1 MIGNEGDRETP
12 AVQPEGRAAS
22 RARPLP
28 QLRHAHILNTLAAT
42 GAVQVSAIAEEL
54 GVSDMTVRRDL
65 IDLENAGRLVRI
77 HGGAVDAEKNRPAAI
92 DRDEPHFEARMQ
104 RQHAAKDRIAA
115 AAARIAEGCRTI
127 ALDVGTTTLL
137 LAIRLR
143 SQTQAKIFT
152 NSVRIASE
160 LGSDGPEVYLPG
172 GRMRRDEMSIGGS
185 TAVAQFQALW
195 FDIAFVGVS
204 GITPGGL
211 YDYSFDDADMKR
223 IYLRRSGIRV
233 VLCDASKFE
242 RMSLVHIAT
251 LRDFNILVT
260 DAAPPPAIAAALA
273 DAAVRVEIAGDATS
287 SP

>member
-1 MIGNEGDRETP
+1 MIGKLGEKRSLVESRGP
-12 AVQPEGRAAS
+12 S

-28 QLRHAHILNTLAAT
+28 QLRHAHILAGLAAT

-54 GVSDMTVRRDL
+54 GVSDMTIRRDL
-65 IDLENAGRLVRI
+65 IDLENAGRLARI
-77 HGGAVDAEKNRPAAI
+77 HGGAVDAERNRPVAI

-104 RQHAAKDRIAA
+104 RQRAAKERIAA
-115 AAARIAEGCRTI
+115 AAARIAGGCRTM

-137 LAIRLR
+137 LATRLR
-143 SQTQAKIFT
+143 GQSQVRIFT

-185 TAVAQFQALW
+185 AAVAQFQALW
-195 FDIAFVGVS
+195 FDIAFIGVS

-223 IYLRRSGIRV
+223 VYLRRSGVKV

-242 RMSLVHIAT
+242 RMSLVHIAA
-251 LRDFNILVT
+251 LRDFDILVT

-273 DAAVRVEIAGDATS
+273 EAAVKVEIAADAATS
-287 SP
+287 S

>member
-1 MIGNEGDRETP
+1 MPVR
-12 AVQPEGRAAS
+12 V
-22 RARPLP
+22 RPLP
-28 QLRHAHILNTLAAT
+28 HLRHTHILSALAAT

-54 GVSDMTVRRDL
+54 GVSDMTIRRDL
-65 IDLENAGRLVRI
+65 VDLETAGKLARI

-104 RQHAAKDRIAA
+104 RHRAAKERIAS
-115 AAARIAEGCRTI
+115 AAARLAQGCRTI

-137 LAIRLR
+137 LATRL
-143 SQTQAKIFT
+143 QANAQAKIFT
-152 NSVRIASE
+152 NSVRIATE
-160 LGSDGPEVYLPG
+160 LGSTGLEVYLPG

-195 FDIAFVGVS
+195 FDIAFIGVS

-211 YDYSFDDADMKR
+211 YDYSFEDVDMKR
-223 IYLRRSGIRV
+223 VYFRRSGLKV

-251 LRDFNILVT
+251 LREFNTLIT
-260 DAAPPPAIAAALA
+260 DAAPPAAIAAALA
-273 DAAVRVEIAGDATS
+273 DAGVRVEIATELTTS
-287 SP
+287 T